1 MLHIPCLY
9 TYYIYMIHTFYI
21 LMFHIVMYISDIII
35 FMINHVLYVNTIMLI
50 YEIKMIKNAYISNI
64 RNM

>member
-1 MLHIPCLY
+1 
-9 TYYIYMIHTFYI
+9 
-21 LMFHIVMYISDIII
+21 
-35 FMINHVLYVNTIMLI
+35 MINHVLYVNTIMLI